1 MQIKVVSKPTSRE
14 PSKVPLKAGKK
25 AVSLMVNPI
34 ASNPI
39 SKVSRINRASRLVSN
54 RDSQAANSNR
64 DRDSQAANSRRDS
77 QAANSRR
84 DSQAASSRRDSQ
96 VLSSNEDKNLPAH
109 LMNLIAPWPNK
120 HAKHNGNLMPNRQ
133 PTNKGSSK
141 LANRSK
147 DNRLQMNNRLANK
160 TVRHLGNSRQPVKR
174 HPR

>member
-39 SKVSRINRASRLVSN
+39 SKVSRINKASRLVSN

-64 DRDSQAANSRRDS
+64 DRDS